1 MYIVFKYALWFA
13 LKTHVMSTMRHPIEE
28 SVLIFETSYE
38 NSNYPKTVIFD
49 AGQIKI
55 LKSGM
60 YFVCFYHTDMQDK

>member
-28 SVLIFETSYE
+28 SVLIFEISYE

-49 AGQIKI
+49 AGQIEI
-55 LKSGM
+55 LKSVM